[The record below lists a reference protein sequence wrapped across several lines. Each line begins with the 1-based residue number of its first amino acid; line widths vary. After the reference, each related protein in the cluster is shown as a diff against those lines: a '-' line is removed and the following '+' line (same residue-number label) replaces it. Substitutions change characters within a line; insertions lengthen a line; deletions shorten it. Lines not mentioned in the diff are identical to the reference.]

1 MSNFNRMYVSPFDS
15 IFRDTGFPFGL
26 PNELFEQEGS
36 LFRLPHP
43 FGVFAQ
49 PIQSNQSNLMAKYDE
64 LSDRHNNYVKVSKL
78 LEEKQKKVISLQDKL
93 IKKTQ
98 SESME
103 ELDLYQQTCSK
114 LNKENM
120 DLKEKVRTLSLDLE
134 HLKRDI
140 DDIDAQAEWDRS
152 MIPTL
157 HDKIKEL
164 EDQNKVLMHNREQ
177 TLIVVRK
184 LETQVQTASAE
195 IEKRWSTI
203 HNSLIDTHN
212 ADMLDCNSQID
223 QLQNENIKA
232 VYKIQSLKS
241 DLNEALDKQF
251 QLQLKIELEENDN
264 MILTNANNLLSK
276 TATEQANRIT
286 ELELELNS
294 TDADNDDLNN
304 IVDELQMNLD
314 MVNLENDHLRDVI
327 KKSADDF
334 DKMRLDYADIADKYL
349 ALTESNKFL
358 TERVDELADR
368 AHESELAEKKRIEQ
382 ESLLS
387 TSKLSDVQRDLK
399 EREERIDK
407 LMSQLKIKDFE
418 LGRMEEKMDE
428 LTSQLKSKNTEL
440 ARFEEKM
447 EEMLAQHT
455 CLQRMY
461 DDMVQSVETDKSTPI
476 HYTGSRQMY
485 DDMVQSVETNKSTPI
500 HSEGRPLLFTI
511 PSRWDES
518 D

>member
-1 MSNFNRMYVSPFDS
+1 MSNFNRMYISPFDS
-15 IFRDTGFPFGL
+15 IFKDTGFPFGL

-49 PIQSNQSNLMAKYDE
+49 PVPSNQSNLMAKYDE
-64 LSDRHNNYVKVSKL
+64 LNDRHNNYVKVSKL
-78 LEEKQKKVISLQDKL
+78 LEEKHKKVISLQDKL

-134 HLKRDI
+134 HLKQDI
-140 DDIDAQAEWDRS
+140 DEIDAQAEWDRS
-152 MIPTL
+152 IIPTL
-157 HDKIKEL
+157 RDRIKEL
-164 EDQNKVLMHNREQ
+164 EDQNKVLAYNREQ
-177 TLIVVRK
+177 TLVVVRK
-184 LETQVQTASAE
+184 LENQVQTASSE
-195 IEKRWSTI
+195 VEKRWSAI

-212 ADMLDCNSQID
+212 ADILDCNNQID

-232 VYKIQSLKS
+232 AYKIQSLKS
-241 DLNEALDKQF
+241 DLNEALDKQME
-251 QLQLKIELEENDN
+251 LQLKLESEENDN

-314 MVNLENDHLRDVI
+314 MVNLENEHLRDVI
-327 KKSADDF
+327 KKSVEDL

-349 ALTESNKFL
+349 VLTESNKFL

-368 AHESELAEKKRIEQ
+368 ANESEINQKKRIEQ
-382 ESLLS
+382 INLS
-387 TSKLSDVQRDLK
+387 TSKLSDIQQDLK

-407 LMSQLKIKDFE
+407 LLSQLKMKDFE
-418 LGRMEEKMDE
+418 LGRMEEKMDD
-428 LTSQLKSKNTEL
+428 LTSQSKSKDTKL
-440 ARFEEKM
+440 AQFEEKM
-447 EEMLAQHT
+447 EEMLAQNT

-461 DDMVQSVETDKSTPI
+461 DDVVQSA
-476 HYTGSRQMY
+476 HA
-485 DDMVQSVETNKSTPI
+485 
-500 HSEGRPLLFTI
+500 HSEGIPKLLFKI
-511 PSRWDES
+511 PSRWDEL